1 MGGGFLVA
9 TVEVEADL
17 AEEVSEVEALEAEE
31 PEAVFKNKNIH
42 NLIVYTYEKSTIIVI
57 VVIVLIAIWGITSY
71 NGMVKWMNLSA
82 QRGAM

>member
-1 MGGGFLVA
+1 MA

-42 NLIVYTYEKSTIIVI
+42 RRSPLPYFASSIV
-57 VVIVLIAIWGITSY
+57 TS
-71 NGMVKWMNLSA
+71 
-82 QRGAM
+82 